1 MADEAR
7 EVEALFRSP
16 TDTIGAT
23 FRAYA
28 FGSNPEFSNQ
38 PLAKAKSWELR
49 FYRKTPCEASKKLAN
64 FTKASKRGSVSPIK
78 IRRRERR
85 RQRSLPKTLTQAG
98 KVAFFCQRDGENA
111 FNRCTNMIPNNA
123 FPQLELPALFRFR

>member
-7 EVEALFRSP
+7 EVDALFHSP

-28 FGSNPEFSNQ
+28 FGSNPEFSNE

-49 FYRKTPCEASKKLAN
+49 FYWKTLRKASKKLVN
-64 FTKASKRGSVSPIK
+64 FTNAS
-78 IRRRERR
+78 
-85 RQRSLPKTLTQAG
+85 
-98 KVAFFCQRDGENA
+98 
-111 FNRCTNMIPNNA
+111 
-123 FPQLELPALFRFR
+123 